1 MGSEAPQNPGVNT
14 TVVSVKWSTFYQ
26 IGCCLCIFPTN
37 LQATF
42 FGGLSP
48 EVRGE
53 AWKFLLQYF
62 PFSSTTRQREVLR
75 KAKEEEYMKIDH
87 MRWSEFK
94 IILTW
99 NSNSWTAS
107 HIFSSWWP
115 FLATGRADI
124 LETYLDDILFH
135 LYSGSASDLENN
147 VCSHTAENSVTS
159 LTQTNLISVCFLQYL
174 LFNMLL

>member
-14 TVVSVKWSTFYQ
+14 TLVSVKWSTFYQ

-94 IILTW
+94 IIIINLKLQ
-99 NSNSWTAS
+99 
-107 HIFSSWWP
+107 
-115 FLATGRADI
+115 FLNCLA
-124 LETYLDDILFH
+124 
-135 LYSGSASDLENN
+135 
-147 VCSHTAENSVTS
+147 
-159 LTQTNLISVCFLQYL
+159 YL
-174 LFNMLL
+174 LKLMAFFSCRESRHFGNLFGWHPLPPLQWECIWLRKQCLLPYCWK

>member
-14 TVVSVKWSTFYQ
+14 TVVSVNCSTFYQ
-26 IGCCLCIFPTN
+26 IGCCLRIFPTN

-42 FGGLSP
+42 FGGLIP

-87 MRWSEFK
+87 MR
-94 IILTW
+94 
-99 NSNSWTAS
+99 
-107 HIFSSWWP
+107 
-115 FLATGRADI
+115 
-124 LETYLDDILFH
+124 
-135 LYSGSASDLENN
+135 
-147 VCSHTAENSVTS
+147 
-159 LTQTNLISVCFLQYL
+159 
-174 LFNMLL
+174 

>member
-75 KAKEEEYMKIDH
+75 KAKEEEYMKIAH

-94 IILTW
+94 NILTW
-99 NSNSWTAS
+99 NSNSWTAW

-115 FLATGRADI
+115 FLAAGRADI

-159 LTQTNLISVCFLQYL
+159 
-174 LFNMLL
+174 